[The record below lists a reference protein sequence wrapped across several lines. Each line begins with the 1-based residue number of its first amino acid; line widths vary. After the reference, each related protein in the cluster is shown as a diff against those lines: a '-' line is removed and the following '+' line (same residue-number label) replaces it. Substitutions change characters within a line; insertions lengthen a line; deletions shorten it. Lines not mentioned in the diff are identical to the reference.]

1 MDKDE
6 VAPTIFNIWF
16 EAYHSATF
24 DDEIKKYDLP
34 RSPSWAVLEKFTREN
49 ATSKWFD
56 NVSTL
61 TVETRDELILQALNT
76 ALDALERYFE
86 TEDISKWTWGK
97 IHQLLFWHI
106 SGLLP
111 FDAGPFPG
119 DGTGVTLNPSGT
131 DNFNNGNVRRQS
143 AMGGASERMII
154 DFANFSNS
162 LSVLPSGQRGISTS
176 KHYTDQLEQLFL
188 NGEYHYTHFDLDTPE
203 KITDGI
209 KVETRI
215 YFKTGGD

>member
-1 MDKDE
+1 MGWRVEEEESFKIMDKALDLG
-6 VAPTIFNIWF
+6 INC
-16 EAYHSATF
+16 F
-24 DDEIKKYDLP
+24 DTADVYSYWADNSYPGKTEEIIGRWLKD
-34 RSPSWAVLEKFTREN
+34 R
-49 ATSKWFD
+49 
-56 NVSTL
+56 
-61 TVETRDELILQALNT
+61 ETRDDLILQAFIT
-76 ALDALERYFE
+76 ALDALERFFE
-86 TEDISKWTWGK
+86 TDDISKWVWGE

-131 DNFNNGNVRRQS
+131 DNFYNGNVRQQS

-176 KHYTDQLEQLFL
+176 KHYIDQLEQLFL

-203 KITDGI
+203 KIKAGI
-209 KVETRI
+209 KVESRI
-215 YFKTGGD
+215 YFRPGGD